1 MRTREGR
8 ARGRDLGL
16 RDMHD
21 ATVHAVELYSR
32 PSDLT
37 KMLSSRLESFY
48 EYLVRSVNCMQLSC
62 RLMSKFIHILKS
74 IPVVTLQVSVAE
86 WLAVSAS
93 DCGVRGLRFESR
105 R

>member
-1 MRTREGR
+1 VRH
-8 ARGRDLGL
+8 
-16 RDMHD
+16 MHD
-21 ATVHAVELYSR
+21 ATVRAVELYSR
-32 PSDLT
+32 SLTPSDLT

-48 EYLVRSVNCMQLSC
+48 EYLLRSVNCMQLSC